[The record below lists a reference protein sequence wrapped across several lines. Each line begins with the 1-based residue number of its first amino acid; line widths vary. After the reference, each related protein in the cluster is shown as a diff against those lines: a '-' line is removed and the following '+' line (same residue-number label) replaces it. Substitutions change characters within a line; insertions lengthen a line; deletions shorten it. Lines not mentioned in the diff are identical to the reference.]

1 MLLKIRLVLVPVHVL
16 EHASVLHI
24 MAVQHIIASH
34 KISLALKIQV
44 NGPRNIL
51 LAVKIMIQ
59 IEIVVLSLNNGV
71 INVGIRHPDPSDGI
85 RILLHQLFKIDGR
98 YIGLC
103 LRFLCPGLCH
113 CFRGRLRSSLPGQF
127 GQPLIFLPGP
137 LVLYPAVDAHGTAY
151 QHHGQ

>member
-1 MLLKIRLVLVPVHVL
+1 
-16 EHASVLHI
+16 

-44 NGPRNIL
+44 NGARNIF

-59 IEIVVLSLNNGV
+59 VEIVVLSLNNGI
-71 INVGIRHPDPSDGI
+71 INVGIRHPYPSDGI
-85 RILLHQLFKIDGR
+85 RILPHQLFKINGR

-103 LRFLCPGLCH
+103 LRLCGPGLCL
-113 CFRGRLRSSLPGQF
+113 CFRGRLRSGLPGQL
-127 GQPLIFLPGP
+127 GQPLIFFPGP
-137 LVLYPAVDAHGTAY
+137 LVLHPAADAHGTAY